1 MDNENRCESNRK
13 VIPCIWI
20 ESPSVRN
27 RKSYISS
34 SGSEESIPYDAP
46 LVRQTRC
53 SVDIDTIPTELREKK
68 IKVNGIDD
76 HSNAY
81 SELRESIQDIT

>member
-1 MDNENRCESNRK
+1 MDNENPRESYRK
-13 VIPCIWI
+13 VIPCIRI
-20 ESPSVRN
+20 ESPPVRN

-34 SGSEESIPYDAP
+34 SSSEESISYDAP
-46 LVRQTRC
+46 LARQTRC
-53 SVDIDTIPTELREKK
+53 SVDIDTIPTELREK

-76 HSNAY
+76 YSNAY